1 MRKFLREETL
11 SGIELKAPA
20 ELARM
25 RQAGRIVAGLLKLME
40 KEARAGVKTKT
51 LDKIAED
58 FIRSQGGEP
67 AFKGYHGF
75 PASICAS
82 VNEEVIHG
90 IPGERVLKEGDII
103 GVDVGVKLGGYFSDA
118 ARTFAIGAVDPESRR
133 LMEVTRAAMLEGIR
147 QAVAGNRVSDI
158 SWAVQ
163 SYAEQNGLSV
173 VRQYVGHGI
182 GRNLHEDP
190 QVPNFGKPHQ
200 GAKLVEGMALAIE
213 PMLNLGTHEVQVLK
227 DGWTVVTKDGK
238 RSGHFEQTI
247 FVGKNQA
254 EVVTE

>member
-1 MRKFLREETL
+1 MP
-11 SGIELKAPA
+11 GIELKTSA
-20 ELARM
+20 ELETM
-25 RQAGRIVAGLLKLME
+25 RRAGKIVSALLKLME
-40 KEARAGVKTKT
+40 KEARAGVTTAALNKA
-51 LDKIAED
+51 AEE
-58 FIRSQGGEP
+58 FIRSQGALP
-67 AFKGYHGF
+67 AFKGYYGF

-82 VNEEVIHG
+82 VNEEVVHG
-90 IPGERVLKEGDII
+90 IPGKRVLREGDII
-103 GVDVGVKLGGYFSDA
+103 GVDVGVKLDGYFSDA
-118 ARTFAIGAVDPESRR
+118 ARTFAIGKVDADSRK
-133 LMEVTRAAMLEGIR
+133 LIEVTRAAMYEGIK
-147 QAVAGNRVSDI
+147 QAVVGNKISDI

-163 SYAEQNGLSV
+163 NYAEKNGLSV

-200 GAKLVEGMALAIE
+200 GPKLVEGMALAIE
-213 PMLNLGTHEVQVLK
+213 PMLNLGTEDVEVLK

-247 FVGKNQA
+247 FVGQNQA

>member
-1 MRKFLREETL
+1 
-11 SGIELKAPA
+11 
-20 ELARM
+20 M
-25 RQAGRIVAGLLKLME
+25 RQAGRIVSELLKLME
-40 KEARAGVKTKT
+40 KEAKPGVKTIT

-58 FIRSQGGEP
+58 FIRSQGALP
-67 AFKGYHGF
+67 AFKGYYGF

-82 VNEEVIHG
+82 VNEEVVHG
-90 IPGERVLKEGDII
+90 IPGQKILKDGDVI
-103 GVDVGVKLGGYFSDA
+103 GIDVGVKLDGYFSDA
-118 ARTFAIGAVDPESRR
+118 ARTFGIGVVDAESRK
-133 LMEVTRAAMLEGIR
+133 LMEVTRAAMNEGIR
-147 QAVAGNRVSDI
+147 QAVIGNHVSDI

-163 SYAEQNGLSV
+163 SYAEKNGLSV

-200 GAKLVEGMALAIE
+200 GPKLVEGMALAIE
-213 PMLNLGTHEVQVLK
+213 PMLNLGTADVEVLK

-254 EVVTE
+254 EVVTA